1 MERIGLPEGNKYLL
15 AMIEEDLIEI
25 TFELSL
31 EGGVGVLGGGVWN
44 IGMFVLNEFITSIG
58 DEIHKIMTQVKY

>member
-1 MERIGLPEGNKYLL
+1 
-15 AMIEEDLIEI
+15 MIEEDLIEI

-44 IGMFVLNEFITSIG
+44 IGMFVLKEFITSIG

>member
-15 AMIEEDLIEI
+15 VMIEEDLIEI

-31 EGGVGVLGGGVWN
+31 EGGLGVLGGVWN
-44 IGMFVLNEFITSIG
+44 IGMFVLKEFITSIG

>member
-1 MERIGLPEGNKYLL
+1 
-15 AMIEEDLIEI
+15 MIEEDLIEI

-31 EGGVGVLGGGVWN
+31 EGGLGVLGGVWN
-44 IGMFVLNEFITSIG
+44 IGMFVLKEFITSIG

>member
-15 AMIEEDLIEI
+15 VMIEEDLIEI

-31 EGGVGVLGGGVWN
+31 EGGVGVLGGLWN
-44 IGMFVLNEFITSIG
+44 IGMFVLKEFITSIG

>member
-15 AMIEEDLIEI
+15 VMIEEDLIEI

-31 EGGVGVLGGGVWN
+31 EGGVGVLGGGWN
-44 IGMFVLNEFITSIG
+44 IGMFVLKEFITSIG

>member
-15 AMIEEDLIEI
+15 VMIEEDLIEI

-31 EGGVGVLGGGVWN
+31 EGGVGVLGGGVEYWDVCPQGVYN
-44 IGMFVLNEFITSIG
+44 
-58 DEIHKIMTQVKY
+58 